1 MDTISSSLATL
12 VNPLGQVEIRQRS
25 LARRLNTLNGKRV
38 GLINTGFKPI
48 IEHFLGEI
56 ERMLR
61 ADYSDIQIC
70 NVRKDFTSAKPI
82 AHELD
87 DKVDAAI
94 SAWGD

>member
-1 MDTISSSLATL
+1 MDTISSGLATL
-12 VNPLGQVEIRQRS
+12 VNPLGQVEIRQLS
-25 LARRLNTLNGKRV
+25 LARRLGTLNGKRI
-38 GLINTGFKPI
+38 GLINTGKPS

-61 ADYSDIQIC
+61 SDYSDIQIC

>member
-1 MDTISSSLATL
+1 MDAISSGLATL
-12 VNPLGQVEIRQRS
+12 VNPLGQVEIRQLS
-25 LARRLNTLNGKRV
+25 LARRLNTLSGKRV
-38 GLINTGFKPI
+38 GLINTGKPS

-56 ERMLR
+56 ERMLC
-61 ADYSDIQIC
+61 ANYSDIQIC

-87 DKVDAAI
+87 DKVDVTI